1 MFTLKGCNKR
11 IDKMHERSLSL
22 ILNDYESF
30 YDMISTFNKKTI
42 HQRCINVLFTE
53 IFKCLS
59 LIMDLSPDLTI
70 EVFCLRSKP
79 L

>member
-1 MFTLKGCNKR
+1 MFTSKGCNKR
-11 IDKMHERSLSL
+11 IDKIHERSLSL

-30 YDMISTFNKKTI
+30 YMISTFNKKTI

-59 LIMDLSPDLTI
+59 LNIDLSPELTN